1 MTTSSATTLTGSTYR
16 FGGWAAIASGVFGII
31 AFWTLIAYLTTTPT
45 EILESKV
52 VLEPG
57 VMPPMAR
64 LLLTSNSVGVMLQAL
79 FMIPVAFALH
89 DFGRQRS
96 PGVSRAA
103 VTVGIIALCGVAL
116 LELLPL
122 VNPEVS
128 DILFMGPMGFVG
140 VWLIVVNCLVA
151 GVLSKTLRI
160 VGIVVGVGWVIEGA
174 SFFFLGG
181 LAVLTNGPQAYADD
195 VDFHNGIAIGGV
207 PGNLLYP
214 IWAILLGRKLL
225 RGVGLLR

>member
-1 MTTSSATTLTGSTYR
+1 MTTSSATILTGSTYR
-16 FGGWAAIASGVFGII
+16 FAGWAAIASGVFGII
-31 AFWTLIAYLTTTPT
+31 AFGSLIAYLTTTPT

-52 VLEPG
+52 VLKLG
-57 VMPPMAR
+57 FMPPMSR
-64 LLLTSNSVGVMLQAL
+64 LLLTSSDVGFMLQAL
-79 FMIPVAFALH
+79 IMIPVALALH

-96 PGVSRAA
+96 PGASRAA
-103 VTVGIIALCGVAL
+103 VTMGIIALCSVAL
-116 LELLPL
+116 LRLLYH

-128 DILFMGPMGFVG
+128 GILFMGPTGFVG

-151 GVLSKTLRI
+151 GVLSRGLRI
-160 VGIVVGVGWVIEGA
+160 TGTVAGVGWVIQGA

-181 LAVLTNGPQAYADD
+181 LAVLTDGPEAYADD

-207 PGNLLYP
+207 PASILYP

-225 RGVGLLR
+225 RGVGLLT